1 MSRLIVIW
9 DKTQS
14 SSGSLYKAILRL
26 ILILNLASN
35 LFFSGSF
42 ALLTLVRKPANTR
55 RSSVWFSLSA
65 STADEG
71 SSFLLPACISV
82 GVCVAAD
89 QNRLGN
95 WCGLKPTV
103 WGCWGFLNQSSFNQ
117 VTGVLYH
124 TCLCWYKQERWDFF
138 CWQCWFKREKYSF
151 GVFLTKFSHLK
162 SWLWLSPCIK
172 VA

>member
-1 MSRLIVIW
+1 MLTFKLILFPAAQSVSRLIVIW

-14 SSGSLYKAILRL
+14 SSERSCKALLCL
-26 ILILNLASN
+26 IPILNLASN

-42 ALLTLVRKPANTR
+42 AVLTLVKKPANTR
-55 RSSVWFSLSA
+55 RSSVWFSVSA

-103 WGCWGFLNQSSFNQ
+103 WGCWGFLNQSGFNQ
-117 VTGVLYH
+117 VTGVLHH
-124 TCLCWYKQERWDFF
+124 TCLCWYKQERWDLFFFFF
-138 CWQCWFKREKYSF
+138 CWQRRFKREKCLF
-151 GVFLTKFSHLK
+151 GVFF
-162 SWLWLSPCIK
+162 
-172 VA
+172 